1 MNHILKLFTKEI
13 EYIDKIS
20 FYSCLYHYF
29 NQRTSTLDL
38 IEKLKNVYNIHYKIN
53 HIKYFFKRIRKA
65 KPNKY

>member
-1 MNHILKLFTKEI
+1 MNHILKLFTKGI

-38 IEKLKNVYNIHYKIN
+38 IEKLKNLYIIHYKIN
-53 HIKYFFKRIRKA
+53 HINIFLRE
-65 KPNKY
+65 